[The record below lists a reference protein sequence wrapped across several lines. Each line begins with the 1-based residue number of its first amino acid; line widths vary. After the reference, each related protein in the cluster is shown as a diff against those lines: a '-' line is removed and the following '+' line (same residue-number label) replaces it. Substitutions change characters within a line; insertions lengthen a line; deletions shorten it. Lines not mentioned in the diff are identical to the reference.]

1 MTELKKLFSAGL
13 AIVMLVLCVTPV
25 FAAGQSMEIST
36 KADRVE
42 YELTYPADIEIPWQ
56 TTAIDIGEVT
66 ATKMLIEP
74 EKMVKVSVSSQN
86 NYNLVNEA
94 DSEKS
99 IAYSLLVGN
108 ISFFPGDYGESF
120 TLSVEV
126 EDDEWLYAASGK
138 HSDILTFTAEYTD
151 AV

>member
-1 MTELKKLFSAGL
+1 MKKLFSVGL
-13 AIVMLVLCVTPV
+13 AIVMLVLCITPV

-36 KADRVE
+36 KAEQVE

-56 TTAIDIGEVT
+56 TTAMDIGEVT

-74 EKMVKVSVSSQN
+74 GKKVAVSVSSQN
-86 NYNLVNEA
+86 NFKLVNEA
-94 DSEKS
+94 DSEKT
-99 IAYSLLVGN
+99 IAYSLFN
-108 ISFFPGDYGESF
+108 EDISFFPGDYGESF

-126 EDDEWLYAASGK
+126 EENEWLYAASGK

>member
-1 MTELKKLFSAGL
+1 MKKIFSAGL
-13 AIVMLVLCVTPV
+13 AVVILTLCVTPV
-25 FAAGQSMEIST
+25 FAGGQSMEIST
-36 KADRVE
+36 KADAVE

-74 EKMVKVSVSSQN
+74 DKMVKVSVSSQN

>member
-1 MTELKKLFSAGL
+1 MKRLFSAGL
-13 AIVMLVLCVTPV
+13 AIIMLILCITPV
-25 FAAGQSMEIST
+25 FAGSQSMEIST
-36 KADRVE
+36 KADRAE

-56 TTAIDIGEVT
+56 TTAMDIGEIT

-74 EKMVKVSVSSQN
+74 GKMVAVSVSSQN

-99 IAYSLLVGN
+99 IAYSLVSEN

>member
-1 MTELKKLFSAGL
+1 MKKFFSVGL
-13 AIVMLVLCVTPV
+13 VIVMLILCVTPV
-25 FAAGQSMEIST
+25 LAGSQSMEIST
-36 KADRVE
+36 SADRAE

-56 TTAIDIGEVT
+56 TTAMDIGEVT

-74 EKMVKVSVSSQN
+74 GKMVKVSVSSQN
-86 NYNLVNEA
+86 EFKLVNEK
-94 DSEKS
+94 DGEKT
-99 IAYSLLVGN
+99 IAYSLLSDD
-108 ISFFPGDYGESF
+108 ISFFPGDYGENF

-126 EDDEWLYAASGK
+126 EDDEWLHAASGK

>member
-1 MTELKKLFSAGL
+1 MKKFFSVGL
-13 AIVMLVLCVTPV
+13 AAVMLVLCIMPV
-25 FAAGQSMEIST
+25 FASSQSMEIST
-36 KADRVE
+36 KADRAQ

-74 EKMVKVSVSSQN
+74 DKMVKVSVSSQN

-99 IAYSLLVGN
+99 IAYSLLVDN

-120 TLSVEV
+120 TLSVEI
-126 EDDEWLYAASGK
+126 EEDEWLYAASGK

>member
-1 MTELKKLFSAGL
+1 MKKFFSVGL
-13 AIVMLVLCVTPV
+13 AIVMLTLCVTPV
-25 FAAGQSMEIST
+25 FAGSQSMEIST

>member
-1 MTELKKLFSAGL
+1 MKKIFSAGL
-13 AIVMLVLCVTPV
+13 AVVMLMLCITPV
-25 FAAGQSMEIST
+25 FAGGQSMEIST
-36 KADRVE
+36 KADRAE
-42 YELTYPADIEIPWQ
+42 YELSYPADIEIPWQ
-56 TTAIDIGEVT
+56 TTAMDIGEVT

-74 EKMVKVSVSSQN
+74 GKMVKVSVSSQN
-86 NYNLVNEA
+86 EFKLVNEA

>member
-1 MTELKKLFSAGL
+1 MKKFFSVGL
-13 AIVMLVLCVTPV
+13 AIVMLTLCVTPV
-25 FAAGQSMEIST
+25 FAGSQSMEIST
-36 KADRVE
+36 KADRAE
-42 YELTYPADIEIPWQ
+42 YELSYPADIEIPWQ
-56 TTAIDIGEVT
+56 TTAMDIGEVT

-74 EKMVKVSVSSQN
+74 DKMVKVSVSSQN
-86 NYNLVNEA
+86 EFKLVNEA
-94 DSEKS
+94 DSEKT

-126 EDDEWLYAASGK
+126 VDDEWLYAASGK

>member
-1 MTELKKLFSAGL
+1 MKKFFSVGL
-13 AIVMLVLCVTPV
+13 AIVMLILCVTPV
-25 FAAGQSMEIST
+25 LAGSQSMEIST
-36 KADRVE
+36 SADRAE

-56 TTAIDIGEVT
+56 TTAMDIGEVT

-74 EKMVKVSVSSQN
+74 GKMVKVSVSSQN
-86 NYNLVNEA
+86 EFKLVNEK
-94 DSEKS
+94 DGEKT
-99 IAYSLLVGN
+99 IAYSLLSDD

-126 EDDEWLYAASGK
+126 EDDEWLHAASGK

>member
-1 MTELKKLFSAGL
+1 MKKFFSVGL
-13 AIVMLVLCVTPV
+13 AIVMLMLCITPV
-25 FAAGQSMEIST
+25 FAGSQSMEIST
-36 KADRVE
+36 KADRAE
-42 YELTYPADIEIPWQ
+42 YELSYPADIEIPWQ
-56 TTAIDIGEVT
+56 TTAMDIGEVT

-74 EKMVKVSVSSQN
+74 DKMVKVSVSSQN
-86 NYNLVNEA
+86 EFKLVNEA

-126 EDDEWLYAASGK
+126 VDDEWLYAASGK

>member
-1 MTELKKLFSAGL
+1 MKKIFSAGL
-13 AIVMLVLCVTPV
+13 AVVMLTLCVTPV
-25 FAAGQSMEIST
+25 FAGNQSMEIST
-36 KADRVE
+36 KADAVE
-42 YELTYPADIEIPWQ
+42 YELSYPADIEIPWQ
-56 TTAIDIGEVT
+56 TTAMDIGEVT

-74 EKMVKVSVSSQN
+74 DKMVKVSVSSQN
-86 NYNLVNEA
+86 EFKLVNEA

>member
-1 MTELKKLFSAGL
+1 MKKFFSVGL
-13 AIVMLVLCVTPV
+13 AIVMLMLCITPV
-25 FAAGQSMEIST
+25 FAGGQSMEIST
-36 KADRVE
+36 KADRAE
-42 YELTYPADIEIPWQ
+42 YELSYPADIEIPWQ
-56 TTAIDIGEVT
+56 TTAMDIGEVT

-74 EKMVKVSVSSQN
+74 DKMVKVSVSSQN
-86 NYNLVNEA
+86 EFKLVNEA

>member
-1 MTELKKLFSAGL
+1 MKKIFSAGL
-13 AIVMLVLCVTPV
+13 AVVMLTLCVTPV
-25 FAAGQSMEIST
+25 FAGSQSMEIST
-36 KADRVE
+36 KADRAE

-56 TTAIDIGEVT
+56 TTAMDIGEVT

-74 EKMVKVSVSSQN
+74 DKMVKVSVSSQN
-86 NYNLVNEA
+86 EFKLVNEA

>member
-1 MTELKKLFSAGL
+1 MKKLFSVGL
-13 AIVMLVLCVTPV
+13 AIVMLMVCVTPV
-25 FAAGQSMEIST
+25 FAVGQSMEIST
-36 KADRVE
+36 SADRAE

-56 TTAIDIGEVT
+56 TTTMEIGEVT

-74 EKMVKVSVSSQN
+74 GKMVKVSISSQN
-86 NYNLVNEA
+86 DFKLANEKDDA
-94 DSEKS
+94 KT
-99 IAYSLLVGN
+99 IAYSLLN
-108 ISFFPGDYGESF
+108 EDISFFPGEYGKSF

-126 EDDEWLYAASGK
+126 EDEEWLRAASGK

>member
-1 MTELKKLFSAGL
+1 MKKFFSVGL
-13 AIVMLVLCVTPV
+13 AIVMLTLCVTPV
-25 FAAGQSMEIST
+25 FAGSQSMEIST
-36 KADRVE
+36 KADRAE

-56 TTAIDIGEVT
+56 TTAMDIGEVT

-74 EKMVKVSVSSQN
+74 DKMVKVSVSSQN
-86 NYNLVNEA
+86 EFKLVNEA
-94 DSEKS
+94 DSEKT

-126 EDDEWLYAASGK
+126 VDDEWLYAASGK

>member
-1 MTELKKLFSAGL
+1 
-13 AIVMLVLCVTPV
+13 MLILCVTPV
-25 FAAGQSMEIST
+25 LAGSQSMEIST
-36 KADRVE
+36 SADRAE

-56 TTAIDIGEVT
+56 TTAMDIGEVT

-74 EKMVKVSVSSQN
+74 GKMVKVSVSSQN
-86 NYNLVNEA
+86 EFKLVNEK
-94 DSEKS
+94 DGEKT
-99 IAYSLLVGN
+99 IAYSLLSDD

-126 EDDEWLYAASGK
+126 EDNEWLHAASGK

>member
-1 MTELKKLFSAGL
+1 MKKFFSVGL
-13 AIVMLVLCVTPV
+13 AIVMLILCITPV
-25 FAAGQSMEIST
+25 LAGSQSMEIST
-36 KADRVE
+36 SADRVE

-56 TTAIDIGEVT
+56 TTAMDIGEVT

-74 EKMVKVSVSSQN
+74 GKMVKVSVSSQN
-86 NYNLVNEA
+86 EFKLVNEK
-94 DSEKS
+94 DGEKT
-99 IAYSLLVGN
+99 IAYSLLSDD

>member
-1 MTELKKLFSAGL
+1 MKKIFSAGL
-13 AIVMLVLCVTPV
+13 AVVILTLCVTPV
-25 FAAGQSMEIST
+25 FAGGQSMEIST
-36 KADRVE
+36 KADRAE
-42 YELTYPADIEIPWQ
+42 YELSYPADIEIPWQ

-74 EKMVKVSVSSQN
+74 DKMVKVSVSSQN
-86 NYNLVNEA
+86 EFKLVNEA

-120 TLSVEV
+120 TISVEV
-126 EDDEWLYAASGK
+126 EDNEWLHAASGK

>member
-1 MTELKKLFSAGL
+1 MKKIFSAGL
-13 AIVMLVLCVTPV
+13 AVVILTLCVTPV
-25 FAAGQSMEIST
+25 FAGNQSMEIST
-36 KADRVE
+36 KADRAE
-42 YELTYPADIEIPWQ
+42 YELSYPADIEIPWQ

-74 EKMVKVSVSSQN
+74 DKMVKVSVSSQN
-86 NYNLVNEA
+86 EFKLVNEA

-126 EDDEWLYAASGK
+126 EDNEWLHAASGK

>member
-1 MTELKKLFSAGL
+1 MKKFFSVGL
-13 AIVMLVLCVTPV
+13 AIVMLTLCVTPV
-25 FAAGQSMEIST
+25 FAGSQSMEIST

-74 EKMVKVSVSSQN
+74 NKMVAVSISSHN
-86 NYNLVNEA
+86 DFNLVNEA
-94 DSEKS
+94 DSTKT
-99 IAYSLLVGN
+99 IAYSLLSED

-120 TLSVEV
+120 ALTVEV
-126 EDDEWLYAASGK
+126 EDNEWLHAASGK

>member
-1 MTELKKLFSAGL
+1 M
-13 AIVMLVLCVTPV
+13 
-25 FAAGQSMEIST
+25 
-36 KADRVE
+36 
-42 YELTYPADIEIPWQ
+42 TYPADIEIPWQ

-74 EKMVKVSVSSQN
+74 DKMVKVSVSSQN
-86 NYNLVNEA
+86 EFKLVNEA
-94 DSEKS
+94 DSEKT
-99 IAYSLLVGN
+99 IAYSLLSGN

-126 EDDEWLYAASGK
+126 EENEWLHAASGK

>member
-1 MTELKKLFSAGL
+1 MKKFFSVGL
-13 AIVMLVLCVTPV
+13 AIVMLMLCITPV
-25 FAAGQSMEIST
+25 FAGNQSMEIST
-36 KADRVE
+36 KADRAE
-42 YELTYPADIEIPWQ
+42 YELSYPADIEIPWQ
-56 TTAIDIGEVT
+56 TTAMDIGEVT

-74 EKMVKVSVSSQN
+74 DKMVKVSVSSQN
-86 NYNLVNEA
+86 EFKLVNEA

>member
-1 MTELKKLFSAGL
+1 MKKLFSAGL

-36 KADRVE
+36 KADQVE
-42 YELTYPADIEIPWQ
+42 YELTYPADIEIAWHK
-56 TTAIDIGEVT
+56 TAMDIGEVT

-74 EKMVKVSVSSQN
+74 DKMVKVSVSSQN
-86 NYNLVNEA
+86 NFNLVNEE
-94 DSEKS
+94 DSEKT
-99 IAYSLLVGN
+99 IAYSLQSED

>member
-1 MTELKKLFSAGL
+1 MKKIFSAGL
-13 AIVMLVLCVTPV
+13 AVVMLTLCVTPV
-25 FAAGQSMEIST
+25 FAGSQSMEIST
-36 KADRVE
+36 KADAVE

-56 TTAIDIGEVT
+56 TTAMDIGEVT

-74 EKMVKVSVSSQN
+74 DKMVKVSVSSQN
-86 NYNLVNEA
+86 EFKLVNEA

>member
-1 MTELKKLFSAGL
+1 MKKIFSAGL
-13 AIVMLVLCVTPV
+13 AVVMLMLCITPV
-25 FAAGQSMEIST
+25 FAGGQSMEIST
-36 KADRVE
+36 KADRAE
-42 YELTYPADIEIPWQ
+42 YELSYPADIEIPWQ
-56 TTAIDIGEVT
+56 TTAMDIGEVT

-74 EKMVKVSVSSQN
+74 DKMVKVSVSSQN
-86 NYNLVNEA
+86 EFKLVNEA

>member
-1 MTELKKLFSAGL
+1 MKKIFSAGL
-13 AIVMLVLCVTPV
+13 AVVMLTLCVTPV
-25 FAAGQSMEIST
+25 FAGNQSMEIST
-36 KADRVE
+36 KADRAE
-42 YELTYPADIEIPWQ
+42 YELSYPADIEIPWQ
-56 TTAIDIGEVT
+56 TTAMDIGKVT

-74 EKMVKVSVSSQN
+74 DKMVKVSVSSQN
-86 NYNLVNEA
+86 EFKLVNEA

>member
-1 MTELKKLFSAGL
+1 MKKIFSAGL
-13 AIVMLVLCVTPV
+13 AVVMLTLCVTPV
-25 FAAGQSMEIST
+25 FAGNQSMEIST
-36 KADRVE
+36 KADRAE
-42 YELTYPADIEIPWQ
+42 YELSYPADIEIPWQ
-56 TTAIDIGEVT
+56 TTAMDIGEVT

-74 EKMVKVSVSSQN
+74 DKMVKVSVSSQN
-86 NYNLVNEA
+86 EFKLVNEA

-126 EDDEWLYAASGK
+126 EDNEWLHAASGK

>member
-1 MTELKKLFSAGL
+1 MKKCFSVGL
-13 AIVMLVLCVTPV
+13 AIVMLILCVTPV
-25 FAAGQSMEIST
+25 FAGGQSMEIST
-36 KADRVE
+36 SADRAE

-56 TTAIDIGEVT
+56 TTAMDIGEVT

-74 EKMVKVSVSSQN
+74 GKMVTVSISSQN
-86 NYNLVNEA
+86 DFRLANEKDGA
-94 DSEKS
+94 KT
-99 IAYSLLVGN
+99 IAYSLLN
-108 ISFFPGDYGESF
+108 EDISFFPGDYGESF

-126 EDDEWLYAASGK
+126 EDEEWLRAASGK

>member
-1 MTELKKLFSAGL
+1 MKKFFSVGL
-13 AIVMLVLCVTPV
+13 AIVMLILCITPV
-25 FAAGQSMEIST
+25 LAGSQSMEIST
-36 KADRVE
+36 SADRAE

-56 TTAIDIGEVT
+56 TTAMDIGEVT

-74 EKMVKVSVSSQN
+74 GKMVKVSVSSQN
-86 NYNLVNEA
+86 EFKLVNEK
-94 DSEKS
+94 DGEKT
-99 IAYSLLVGN
+99 IAYSLLSDD

-126 EDDEWLYAASGK
+126 EDDEWLHAASGK